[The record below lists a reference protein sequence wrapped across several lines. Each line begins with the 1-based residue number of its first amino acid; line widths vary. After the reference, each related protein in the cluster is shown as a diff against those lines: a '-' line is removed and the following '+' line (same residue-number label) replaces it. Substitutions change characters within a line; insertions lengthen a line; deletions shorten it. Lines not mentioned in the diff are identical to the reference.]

1 MNSKGLVKVEMQ
13 ERSDLVNGCKIW
25 PIGSGKGGVGKSF
38 ITANL
43 GLALAE
49 ILSKGEE
56 RVVLFDAD
64 LGGGNLHTCFG
75 MKNPPFTVQD
85 FISKRKENLSQIML
99 ETPLPNLKLISGTS
113 GVLSVANPRYGDKMR
128 LLNHFNDL
136 EANYLLLDLSAGS
149 SYNTIDFLSLSSE
162 AIVITTPEPA
172 ALLASYG
179 FIRNA
184 LYRKLMRFLHKQPLI
199 LPLIV
204 EAMNRNGRWK
214 VGICGQL
221 IEAIGKV
228 DQEVARQTLD
238 FVINFK
244 VYLILNM
251 VRNRRDI
258 NVGEKFRLVTKK
270 YLHCDLCYLGH
281 VVWDE
286 RVRKAARR
294 MSPLVFEYPHST
306 ASRCIYLLAQKLLT
320 EGQQGANRKLF
331 QACLEMASEG

>member
-1 MNSKGLVKVEMQ
+1 MENKKGSSGNSRKV
-13 ERSDLVNGCKIW
+13 W

-49 ILSKGEE
+49 SVSEGEK

-75 MKNPPFTVQD
+75 MKNLPFSLRD
-85 FISKRKENLSQIML
+85 FISKKKESLSQIML
-99 ETPLPNLKLISGTS
+99 ETPLPNLKLIGGTS
-113 GVLSVANPRYGDKMR
+113 GVLSVANPHYGEKIR
-128 LLNHFNDL
+128 LFHHFKSL
-136 EANYLLLDLSAGS
+136 EAEYILLDLSAGS
-149 SYNTIDFLSLSSE
+149 SYNTLDFLSLSSE
-162 AIVITTPEPA
+162 AIVVTTPEPA

-184 LYRKLMRFLHKQPLI
+184 LYRKLIRFLHKQPLI

-214 VGICGQL
+214 LGTSGQL
-221 IEAIGKV
+221 LEAVGRVNQKV
-228 DQEVARQTLD
+228 AWQIIDLVS
-238 FVINFK
+238 NFK
-244 VYLILNM
+244 VYLVLNM

-258 NVGEKFRLVTKK
+258 VVGEKFRLVTKK

-286 RVRKAARR
+286 KVRTAALRR
-294 MSPLVFEYPHST
+294 SPLVFEYPHSR
-306 ASRCIYLLAQKLLT
+306 ASHCIYLLAQKLINK
-320 EGQQGANRKLF
+320 ECQYANLGIF
-331 QACLEMASEG
+331 HN

>member
-1 MNSKGLVKVEMQ
+1 MEEKWGVWGYNRKV
-13 ERSDLVNGCKIW
+13 W

-49 ILSKGEE
+49 SVSDGEK

-64 LGGGNLHTCFG
+64 LGGGNLHTFFG
-75 MKNPPFTVQD
+75 MKNPPFTLQD

-113 GVLSVANPRYGDKMR
+113 GVLSIANPRYGAKMR
-128 LLNHFNDL
+128 LLHHFKDL
-136 EANYLLLDLSAGS
+136 EADYILLDLSAGS

-162 AIVITTPEPA
+162 AIVVTTPEPA

-179 FIRNA
+179 FIRSA
-184 LYRKLMRFLHKQPLI
+184 LYRKLTRFLRKQHLI

-214 VGICGQL
+214 RGTIDQL
-221 IEAIGKV
+221 IDAVGRV
-228 DQEVARQTLD
+228 DKEVAWQILAL
-238 FVINFK
+238 VSNFK
-244 VYLILNM
+244 IYLILNM
-251 VRNRRDI
+251 LENRRDI
-258 NVGEKFRLVTKK
+258 SVGEKFRLVTKR
-270 YLHCDLCYLGH
+270 YLHCDFYYLGH

-286 RVRKAARR
+286 KVRKAARR
-294 MSPLVFEYPHST
+294 MSPLVFEYPHSK
-306 ASRCIYLLAQKLLT
+306 ASHCIYLLAQKLLN
-320 EGQQGANRKLF
+320 EGKQD
-331 QACLEMASEG
+331 ASCSHGDHFPVSKPQKAVDSHFS